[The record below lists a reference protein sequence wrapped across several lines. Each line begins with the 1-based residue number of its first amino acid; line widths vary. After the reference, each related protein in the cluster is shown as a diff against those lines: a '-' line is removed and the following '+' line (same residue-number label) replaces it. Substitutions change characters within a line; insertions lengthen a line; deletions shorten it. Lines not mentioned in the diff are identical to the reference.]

1 VSSYHRMFSQRRWS
15 AWTLA
20 RMLIAFLLN
29 QIVPSGQVLLAGD
42 DTVTEHPGPKIIAH
56 PGQLKQELRGCLPG
70 AFAR

>member
-1 VSSYHRMFSQRRWS
+1 
-15 AWTLA
+15 
-20 RMLIAFLLN
+20 MLIAFLLN

-56 PGQLKQELRGCLPG
+56 PGQLKQELRGCLHG